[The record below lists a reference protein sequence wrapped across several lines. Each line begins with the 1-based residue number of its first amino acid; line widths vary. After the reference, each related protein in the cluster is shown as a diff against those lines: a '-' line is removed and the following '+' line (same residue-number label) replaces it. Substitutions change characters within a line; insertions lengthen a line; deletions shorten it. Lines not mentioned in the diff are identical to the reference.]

1 MDKELLAKKL
11 YCKRVNSLARGT
23 ELDGHV
29 LDEMW
34 ESKTSPTDAAKAIQP
49 GDNHLKVPLG
59 CHVISVENKN
69 DSLILTS
76 SVLTFK
82 VA

>member
-34 ESKTSPTDAAKAIQP
+34 ESKTSPTDAAKVIQP
-49 GDNHLKVPLG
+49 GDNHFEGAPWLSRYLSRK
-59 CHVISVENKN
+59 
-69 DSLILTS
+69 
-76 SVLTFK
+76 
-82 VA
+82 

>member
-11 YCKRVNSLARGT
+11 YCKRVSSLARGT

-34 ESKTSPTDAAKAIQP
+34 ENKTSPTDAVKAILP
-49 GDNHLKVPLG
+49 NDNHFEGAPWLSRYLKL
-59 CHVISVENKN
+59 
-69 DSLILTS
+69 
-76 SVLTFK
+76 
-82 VA
+82 

>member
-34 ESKTSPTDAAKAIQP
+34 DSKTSPTDAAKAIQA
-49 GDNHLKVPLG
+49 GDNHFEGAPWL
-59 CHVISVENKN
+59 SR
-69 DSLILTS
+69 
-76 SVLTFK
+76 
-82 VA
+82 

>member
-1 MDKELLAKKL
+1 MPWPKIEVILMDKELLAKKL

-49 GDNHLKVPLG
+49 GDNHFEGASWLSRYLSRK
-59 CHVISVENKN
+59 
-69 DSLILTS
+69 
-76 SVLTFK
+76 
-82 VA
+82 